1 MGSGSGVG
9 GQFPSVSEW
18 CCRWKKA
25 EKEEEE
31 EEEEIRRSGISEGG
45 AASLWG
51 GWG

>member
-18 CCRWKKA
+18 CCRWKKV
-25 EKEEEE
+25 EKEEEG

>member
-31 EEEEIRRSGISEGG
+31 EEEIRRSGISEGG

>member
-18 CCRWKKA
+18 CCRWKKV
-25 EKEEEE
+25 EKE

-51 GWG
+51 GWE

>member
-18 CCRWKKA
+18 CCRWKKV
-25 EKEEEE
+25 EKEE
-31 EEEEIRRSGISEGG
+31 EEEEIRRSGISGGG

>member
-18 CCRWKKA
+18 CCRWKKV
-25 EKEEEE
+25 EKEE
-31 EEEEIRRSGISEGG
+31 EEEEIRRSGIAGGG

-51 GWG
+51 GWE

>member
-18 CCRWKKA
+18 CCRWKKV

-31 EEEEIRRSGISEGG
+31 DGKRSEEVGFREE
-45 AASLWG
+45 AQQV
-51 GWG
+51 

>member
-18 CCRWKKA
+18 CCRWKEV
-25 EKEEEE
+25 EKEV
-31 EEEEIRRSGISEGG
+31 EEEEIGRSGIAGGG

>member
-1 MGSGSGVG
+1 MSSGSGVG

-18 CCRWKKA
+18 CCRWKKV
-25 EKEEEE
+25 EKEE
-31 EEEEIRRSGISEGG
+31 EEEEIRRSGISGGG

>member
-1 MGSGSGVG
+1 MGRGSGVG

-18 CCRWKKA
+18 CCRWKKV
-25 EKEEEE
+25 EKEE

>member
-18 CCRWKKA
+18 CCMWKKV
-25 EKEEEE
+25 EKEE